1 MASSPNDSQ
10 REARIAPISVAAV
23 RRLFARPQRCAE
35 SQFLRREIAAR
46 MLERLALIRL
56 SPATML
62 DAGCGEG
69 QDLLGLQQAF
79 PDAQLLAVDASVE
92 MLAAARASAAQSR
105 SGMQKLIS
113 LLLGSRLASQ
123 HASAVACADFARL
136 PLPRASIDFLWSNLA
151 LHWHPQPHTVIH
163 EWARVLRTD
172 GLLMFSC
179 FGPDTFIE
187 LREVFSALGL
197 PNRVLPFVDLHD
209 YGDMLVS
216 AGMAAPVM
224 DMEKLTLTYAS
235 AEHLLADVRAF
246 GGNPLIERPRGL
258 DTPRWLERV
267 THALEQQR
275 DQDGKLRLT
284 MEVIYGHAFR
294 PEPRATTS
302 GEHIMR
308 FEPRPR

>member
-46 MLERLALIRL
+46 MLERLALVRL
-56 SPATML
+56 NPAMML

-69 QDLLGLQQAF
+69 QDLLALQQAF
-79 PDAQLLAVDASVE
+79 PNAKLLAVDASVH
-92 MLAAARASAAQSR
+92 MLAAARESGTNSR

-113 LLLGSRLASQ
+113 RLLSSRLSSQ
-123 HASAVACADFARL
+123 HAVALACADFAHL
-136 PLPRASIDFLWSNLA
+136 PLPRATVDFLWSNLA
-151 LHWHPQPHTVIH
+151 LHWHPQPHRVIQ

-187 LREVFSALGL
+187 LRDALTATGL
-197 PNRVLPFVDLHD
+197 YHRVLPFVDLHD

-216 AGMAAPVM
+216 AGMTTPVM
-224 DMEKLTLTYAS
+224 DMEKLTLTYTS
-235 AEHLLADVRAF
+235 AERLLADVRAF

-258 DTPRWLERV
+258 DTPRRLERLKQ
-267 THALEQQR
+267 ALEERR
-275 DQDGKLRLT
+275 DQSGNLRLT
-284 MEVIYGHAFR
+284 VEVIYGHAFR
-294 PEPRATTS
+294 PEPRVTPT
-302 GEHIMR
+302 GEHIIR
-308 FEPRPR
+308 FEPR